1 MERVELNLH
10 TNMSKKDGITDIE
23 DYIRQAKQF
32 DMKALAITD
41 NVVVQAFPEAQRY
54 LEKTNDNDFKVLYGM
69 EAYFVPTNDIKDTT
83 YHISILVK
91 NKIGLKNLY
100 KLVSI
105 SNLDYFYNKP
115 ILPKT
120 ILEQNRDGL
129 LIGSACNMGELYQAI
144 INNKADDEIEQIAS
158 YYDYLEIQPIGN
170 NMCIMRDGNVQD
182 LESLQDINV
191 KIVKLGEKLNK
202 PVVAT
207 SDTHFLNK
215 KDELYRKILQAAQEY
230 EYADEQPPLYFRT
243 TTEMLNEFEYLG
255 QEKAY
260 EVVVTNTN
268 KIADM
273 CEKIKPISD
282 KKCYPHIE
290 NAEIEI
296 KDLAYKSAYRIYGN
310 PLPIKIQE
318 RLDRE
323 LKSIIENDYA
333 TLYMIAQKLVQK
345 SNEDGYV
352 VGTRGTAGASLVAY
366 CAGITEVD
374 PIRFNIPFETFAG
387 LEGDREP
394 DFNLNF
400 AYDYQKKAQEYVKE
414 ILEGGTAVKTGTIGT
429 IADKTA
435 YEYVKRYYENKD
447 MKIRD
452 MEIEKLAQGIIGIK
466 TTTGHYT
473 GGVIVVP
480 KNREIYEF
488 TPVQYAEDEPNSND
502 IVTHFDYHSIYENLL
517 KLDILGN
524 DASTMLHR
532 LHKLTGIDPT
542 TIDLEDKETL
552 NIMCSADTLDIPYF
566 NSKQVKE
573 IILETKPTTFD
584 ELIKIAGLYKG
595 TDLWTNNAQDLIK
608 NGIAILDKIISCRDD
623 IMNDLIKAGIE
634 PKNAFNI
641 METVRKGKPKGNKE
655 PLWEEYKNI
664 MRKHNIAEWYIKSCE
679 KIRYAFPK
687 AHLTANT
694 INAFRIT
701 YYKVHYPNE
710 FCKVYDEIQ

>member
-1 MERVELNLH
+1 M
-10 TNMSKKDGITDIE
+10 
-23 DYIRQAKQF
+23 
-32 DMKALAITD
+32 
-41 NVVVQAFPEAQRY
+41 
-54 LEKTNDNDFKVLYGM
+54 EKTNDNKFKVLYGM
-69 EAYFVPTNDIKDTT
+69 ETYLVPTDDIKDTT
-83 YHISILVK
+83 YHISILAK

-115 ILPKT
+115 ILPKN
-120 ILEQNRDGL
+120 ILDQNIDGL
-129 LIGSACNMGELYQAI
+129 LIGSACYKGELYRAI
-144 INNKADDEIEQIAS
+144 LDGKSDEKLEEIAN

-170 NMCIMRDGNVQD
+170 NMDMVRDNIVPD
-182 LESLQDINV
+182 INSLRDINV

-215 KDELYRKILQAAQEY
+215 KDEIYRRILQAEQEY
-230 EYADEQPPLYFRT
+230 GKADNQPPLYFRT

-282 KKCYPHIE
+282 EKCYPYIK

-296 KDLAYKSAYRIYGN
+296 KDLAYKGAHRIYGN
-310 PLPIKIQE
+310 LLSTQVQE
-318 RLDRE
+318 RLDKE

-333 TLYMIAQKLVQK
+333 TLYTIAQKLVQK
-345 SNEDGYV
+345 SNEDGYI
-352 VGTRGTAGASLVAY
+352 VGTRGISGASLVAY
-366 CAGITEVD
+366 CLGITEVD
-374 PIRFNIPFETFAG
+374 PIKYNIPFETFAG
-387 LEGDREP
+387 FNGDKEP

-400 AYDYQKKAQEYVKE
+400 AYDYQKRAQEYVKE
-414 ILEGGTAVKTGTIGT
+414 ILESGTTVKAGIIETIT
-429 IADKTA
+429 
-435 YEYVKRYYENKD
+435 
-447 MKIRD
+447 
-452 MEIEKLAQGIIGIK
+452 QGITRIK
-466 TTTGHYT
+466 TTTGHHP

-480 KNREIYEF
+480 KNREIYDF
-488 TPVQYAEDEPNSND
+488 TPVQYAEDEPNSNV
-502 IVTHFDYHSIYENLL
+502 IVTHFDYHSIDGNLL
-517 KLDILGN
+517 RLDILGN
-524 DASTMLHR
+524 SASTMLHR
-532 LHKLTGIDPT
+532 LHELTGIDPT

-584 ELIKIAGLYKG
+584 ELIKIAGLYLG
-595 TDLWTNNAQDLIK
+595 SDLWINNAQYLIK
-608 NGIAILDKIISCRDD
+608 NGIATLDEVITCRDD
-623 IMNDLIKAGIE
+623 IMNDLRKAGIE
-634 PKNAFNI
+634 PKIAFDI
-641 METVRKGKPKGNKE
+641 METVRKGKPRSNKE
-655 PLWEEYKNI
+655 LYWEEYKNV
-664 MRKHNIAEWYIKSCE
+664 MEKYNIQHWYIKSCE
-679 KIRYAFPK
+679 EIRYAFPK

-694 INAFRIT
+694 INAFRIA

-710 FCKVYDEIQ
+710 FCKVYAEI

>member
-1 MERVELNLH
+1 MERVELHLH
-10 TNMSKKDGITDIE
+10 TNMSKMDGIPDIK
-23 DYIRQAKQF
+23 DYIRKAKQF

-41 NVVVQAFPEAQRY
+41 HAVVQAFPKAQEY
-54 LEKTNDNDFKVLYGM
+54 LEKTNDNEFKMLYGL
-69 EAYFVPTNDIKDTT
+69 ETYLVPTDDIKDTT
-83 YHISILVK
+83 YHISILAK
-91 NKIGLKNLY
+91 NQIGLKNLY

-115 ILPKT
+115 ILQKN
-120 ILEQNRDGL
+120 ILEQNRNGL
-129 LIGSACNMGELYQAI
+129 LIGSSCNMGELYQAI
-144 INNKADDEIEQIAS
+144 INNKLDDEIEQIAS
-158 YYDYLEIQPIGN
+158 YYDYLEIQPISN

-182 LESLQDINV
+182 LEALQDINI

-215 KDELYRKILQAAQEY
+215 EDEIYRRILQGAQGY
-230 EYADEQPPLYFRT
+230 EYADEQPALYFRT
-243 TTEMLNEFEYLG
+243 TTEMLNEFDYLG
-255 QEKAY
+255 QDKAY

-268 KIADM
+268 KIANM

-282 KKCYPHIE
+282 EKCYPHIE

-296 KDLAYKSAYRIYGN
+296 KDLAYNGAHRIYGN
-310 PLPIKIQE
+310 PLPIKVQD
-318 RLDRE
+318 RLDKE
-323 LKSIIENDYA
+323 LKSIIKNDYA

-352 VGTRGTAGASLVAY
+352 VGTRGTASASLVAY
-366 CAGITEVD
+366 CVGITEVD
-374 PIRFNIPFETFAG
+374 PIRFNIPFETFTG
-387 LEGDREP
+387 FNGDREP

-400 AYDYQKKAQEYVKE
+400 AYEYKKKAQEYVKE
-414 ILEGGTAVKTGTIGT
+414 ILEDGTAVKAGTIGT

-435 YEYVKRYYENKD
+435 YEYVKKYYEDKN
-447 MKIRD
+447 MKISD
-452 MEIEKLAQGIIGIK
+452 IEIGTLAQSITGIK
-466 TTTGHYT
+466 TTTGHHP

-488 TPVQYAEDEPNSND
+488 TPVQYTEDEPNSND

-566 NSKQVKE
+566 NFKQVKD
-573 IILETKPTTFD
+573 IILETKPTTFN
-584 ELIKIAGLYKG
+584 ELIKILGLYSG
-595 TDLWTNNAQDLIK
+595 SDLWENNAQDLIK
-608 NGIAILDKIISCRDD
+608 NGMATLDEIITCRDD

-634 PKNAFNI
+634 PKIAYEI
-641 METVRKGKPKGNKE
+641 METVRKGKPRCNKE
-655 PLWEEYKNI
+655 PLWVEYKEVMKN
-664 MRKHNIAEWYIKSCE
+664 HNIPLWYVKSCE

-694 INAFRIT
+694 INAFRIA

-710 FCKVYDEIQ
+710 YCKVYAEIE

>member
-1 MERVELNLH
+1 M
-10 TNMSKKDGITDIE
+10 
-23 DYIRQAKQF
+23 
-32 DMKALAITD
+32 
-41 NVVVQAFPEAQRY
+41 
-54 LEKTNDNDFKVLYGM
+54 EKTNDNEFKVIYGM
-69 EAYFVPTNDIKDTT
+69 EAYFVPNNDIKDTI

-105 SNLDYFYNKP
+105 SNLYYFHNKP
-115 ILPKT
+115 ILTKT

-129 LIGSACNMGELYQAI
+129 LIGSARNMGELYQFI
-144 INNKADDEIEQIAS
+144 INNKADKEIEQIAS

-170 NMCIMRDGNVQD
+170 NIDMVRDNIVPD
-182 LESLQDINV
+182 INSLRDINV

-202 PVVAT
+202 PVVST

-215 KDELYRKILQAAQEY
+215 KDEIYRRILQAEQEY
-230 EYADEQPPLYFRT
+230 GKADNQPPLFFRT

-282 KKCYPHIE
+282 EKCYPHIE
-290 NAEIEI
+290 NAEIAI
-296 KDLAYKSAYRIYGN
+296 KDLAYKGAHIIYGN
-310 PLPIKIQE
+310 PLPVKVQD
-318 RLDRE
+318 RLDKE
-323 LKSIIENDYA
+323 LKLIIENDYA

-352 VGTRGTAGASLVAY
+352 VGTRGTSGASLVAY
-366 CAGITEVD
+366 CLGITEVD
-374 PIRFNIPFETFAG
+374 PIRFNIPFETFTG
-387 LEGDREP
+387 FYGDREP

-400 AYDYQKKAQEYVKE
+400 AYDYQKKAQEYLRE
-414 ILEGGTAVKTGTIGT
+414 ILEGGTTVKAGIVETIT
-429 IADKTA
+429 
-435 YEYVKRYYENKD
+435 
-447 MKIRD
+447 
-452 MEIEKLAQGIIGIK
+452 QGITRIK
-466 TTTGHYT
+466 ITTGHYP

-480 KNREIYEF
+480 KDRKIYEF
-488 TPVQYAEDEPNSND
+488 TPVQYAEDEPNSNV
-502 IVTHFDYHSIYENLL
+502 IVTHFDYHSIDGNLL
-517 KLDILGN
+517 RLDILGN
-524 DASTMLHR
+524 SASTMLHR
-532 LHKLTGIDPT
+532 LHELTGIDPT

-566 NSKQVKE
+566 NSKQVKD

-584 ELIKIAGLYKG
+584 ELIKIAGLYNG

-634 PKNAFNI
+634 PKIAYEI
-641 METVRKGKPKGNKE
+641 METVRKGKPRCNKE
-655 PLWEEYKNI
+655 PLWVEYKEVMKN
-664 MRKHNIAEWYIKSCE
+664 HNIPLWYVKSCE

-694 INAFRIT
+694 INAFRIA

-710 FCKVYDEIQ
+710 YCKVYDEIQ